1 MLCSAART
9 KSLAGQ
15 REPAFTGP
23 GPSLR
28 LDKFLWFVRLAP
40 SRSSAQALAER
51 GIIRLNG
58 RRIERA
64 HAPVRIGD
72 LITLPHGNIIRVVR
86 VERLPERRGPAVEA
100 QLCYSAITLGMGA
113 DRA

>member
-1 MLCSAART
+1 M
-9 KSLAGQ
+9 LAGH
-15 REPAFTGP
+15 

-28 LDKFLWFVRLAP
+28 LDKFLWFARLAP

-51 GIIRLNG
+51 GIVRLNG

-72 LITLPHGNIIRVVR
+72 LITFPQGNLVRVIR

-100 QLCYSAITLGMGA
+100 QLCYSAVMPGGA
-113 DRA
+113 PETQGARES